1 MGGFA
6 SLDQRWVG
14 CELAKL
20 AVKQLANLPN
30 LPYLRDT
37 EHIHTSTQKTAMAAR
52 VALRAAVP
60 VSVVSTARTAVV
72 APRRKRRRMTA
83 RCLGSRTPGLS
94 FSCLRGRGLGR
105 RGWRQ
110 NSTAN
115 APLRTHPCL
124 PASGEQPPSRA
135 QERIRGGAAGIQLRA
150 ASEARATVAARHS
163 G

>member
-1 MGGFA
+1 MRRTARDGTARHEDGPDGEDGRGGA
-6 SLDQRWVG
+6 
-14 CELAKL
+14 A
-20 AVKQLANLPN
+20 A
-30 LPYLRDT
+30 
-37 EHIHTSTQKTAMAAR
+37 KTAEDDCPM
-52 VALRAAVP
+52 P
-60 VSVVSTARTAVV
+60 GI
-72 APRRKRRRMTA
+72 P
-83 RCLGSRTPGLS
+83 TPGLS

-135 QERIRGGAAGIQLRA
+135 QERIRGGAAGIQLRV

>member
-1 MGGFA
+1 MRTPRMATTARHSGRRRPPRRKMRLVRKCDGRPGTA
-6 SLDQRWVG
+6 RHG
-14 CELAKL
+14 
-20 AVKQLANLPN
+20 
-30 LPYLRDT
+30 T
-37 EHIHTSTQKTAMAAR
+37 KTA
-52 VALRAAVP
+52 P
-60 VSVVSTARTAVV
+60 TARTAVV

-135 QERIRGGAAGIQLRA
+135 QERIRGGAAGIQLRV